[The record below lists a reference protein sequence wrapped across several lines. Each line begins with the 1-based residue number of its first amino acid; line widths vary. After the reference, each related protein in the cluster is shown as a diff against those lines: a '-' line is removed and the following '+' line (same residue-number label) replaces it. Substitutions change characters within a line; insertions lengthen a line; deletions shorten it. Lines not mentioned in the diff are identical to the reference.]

1 MDQLSLAGQFGLE
14 LQQSLEM
21 AQRAER
27 QSYAQLQALQD
38 ENIALQARVHRSH
51 VSDHH
56 GTEDDTNDL
65 TAENENLQRE
75 LDVCRRELK
84 TFRKELDNLVEQMAE
99 MGTEVVDAKNKVS
112 VYSRRLNEVEQE
124 LNSTQE
130 LNVNLQEQLRNSL
143 ERQKQANTSTTQA
156 MKQMQTELGRVVSDS
171 GALRSNLVEL
181 ESRQEKCEGKVV
193 EMISNTKEYA
203 NLLEEA
209 QTTIQTLRT
218 ESDMEGRWGHHP
230 TMGSGWNKPR
240 KQNSEP
246 LSTLAMEDPEL
257 NHPDFPAEELDP
269 HAWTDEPE
277 IMPGMSLGTELGL
290 GMTFNTVETEV
301 QVEEDEEPS
310 PPLTPASYQ
319 SPKQPTPELS
329 PQLPIVVQHK
339 ETQTLAPPPPQPQP
353 QQQQQQQSPP
363 PPQQLQR
370 QQSTSPAPKNVRK
383 FSAHSFPS
391 EFQQRLDDITTQQT
405 AITGM
410 TRPPWNPSVALE
422 PEIANPSRFRSRSVS
437 RGPSISSQSSSRS
450 VSQASQYLGTSAP
463 VVSSMKKS
471 RTLNSMPSLQ
481 ASPPMAAPSSSS
493 SLQETA
499 APGQMGRRSRSTA
512 SVTNNNSA
520 ASANSKNNR
529 PRSRTAAATVEKSP
543 VVAQQ
548 SSSTARLS
556 ISSSSSATKGSRNV
570 SVSAAAD
577 KSAPKVKVI
586 TGGIKTQSPA
596 ALSPNESSST
606 EVKTVTSPSTA
617 SEVTTGRTTP
627 RSPRPASL
635 SPVPGAN
642 PSGSMGSPA
651 LSPVPQN
658 PSVSNQ

>member
-1 MDQLSLAGQFGLE
+1 M
-14 LQQSLEM
+14 
-21 AQRAER
+21 
-27 QSYAQLQALQD
+27 
-38 ENIALQARVHRSH
+38 
-51 VSDHH
+51 SDHH
-56 GTEDDTNDL
+56 GAEDDTNDL
-65 TAENENLQRE
+65 TAENENLQKE

-84 TFRKELDNLVEQMAE
+84 TFRKELDNLVDQMAE

-143 ERQKQANTSTTQA
+143 EKQKQANSSTTQA
-156 MKQMQTELGRVVSDS
+156 MKQMQTELGRVASDS

-203 NLLEEA
+203 DLLEEA

-218 ESDMEGRWGHHP
+218 ESDMDGRGWGHHP

-277 IMPGMSLGTELGL
+277 VMPGTSLGSELGL
-290 GMTFNTVETEV
+290 GMSFNTVETEV
-301 QVEEDEEPS
+301 QVEEDDEPS

-329 PQLPIVVQHK
+329 PQLPTVVQHK
-339 ETQTLAPPPPQPQP
+339 ETQTLAPPPPPPQPQP
-353 QQQQQQQSPP
+353 QQQQQQS

-370 QQSTSPAPKNVRK
+370 QQSTSPAPKNARK

-410 TRPPWNPSVALE
+410 ARPPWNPSVTLE
-422 PEIANPSRFRSRSVS
+422 PEIANPARFRSRSVS

-481 ASPPMAAPSSSS
+481 ASPSMAASSSSSS

-499 APGQMGRRSRSTA
+499 APGQLGRRSRSTA
-512 SVTNNNSA
+512 SVTN
-520 ASANSKNNR
+520 SKPNR

-543 VVAQQ
+543 VVVQQ
-548 SSSTARLS
+548 SYSSTSRAS
-556 ISSSSSATKGSRNV
+556 ISSSSSSATKGSRNV

-617 SEVTTGRTTP
+617 SGAETGRTTP

-651 LSPVPQN
+651 
-658 PSVSNQ
+658 